1 VAGLDGGAAGLDG
14 GAAGLGCGPAGP
26 DGGPATA
33 AEPAPPAAA
42 SGIRILL
49 AEDNPVNQRVATLLL
64 DRLGH
69 QTDVVGDGAQ
79 AVAAVLTGDYDL
91 VLMDLH
97 MPVMDGID
105 AAREIRRDKPGG
117 RPRIVALTAS
127 ATDDSRRACF
137 AAGMD
142 DFVTKPVEVDELRR
156 VLAETPDRGAG

>member
-1 VAGLDGGAAGLDG
+1 VPAEGGA
-14 GAAGLGCGPAGP
+14 
-26 DGGPATA
+26 
-33 AEPAPPAAA
+33 
-42 SGIRILL
+42 GIRILL
-49 AEDNPVNQRVATLLL
+49 VEDNPVNQRVASLLL
-64 DRLGH
+64 NRLGH
-69 QTDVVGDGAQ
+69 STDVVGDGAQ
-79 AVAAVLTGDYDL
+79 AVAAVKAGDYDL

-105 AAREIRRDKPGG
+105 ATREIRRDRPDG

-156 VLAETPDRGAG
+156 VLAETPDPGAG